1 MSALTRRE
9 LAALCIPVLRAA
21 PGSGYAEE
29 RAQID
34 AALALGV
41 GGFQLI
47 GGEQDAVRLLA
58 KELQQRSS
66 QKLLIAADLERGAGQ
81 QFRGATGLPPLA
93 ALVTLGDLEAL
104 RRAAR
109 LTAREAR
116 TMGVNWNFAPVA
128 DLDRLAT
135 NPIMG
140 TRSLG
145 QEPRAV
151 ATLVAAWIE
160 ACQGEGVLACAK
172 HFPGIGRITVDPTL
186 TLPVVTDPAD
196 QLKEQDGQPF
206 RAAIA
211 AGVASIMT
219 AHVAYPSL
227 DGSRVAATHSREL
240 LQWSLR
246 QQLKFTGI
254 IVSDALSMAAAQE
267 GMTPA
272 ESVVRALR
280 AGCDLL
286 LDPGDL
292 EAALTAMEAALA
304 DGTLDAEQLRLS
316 LRRRLK
322 WAQWASPPNEWRRPS
337 GADTAW
343 GGLVA
348 DKVLRVEHGP
358 LPVLGTVTEVV
369 VVDDDAPEAQ
379 PGADTAGLAEA
390 LRATGHDARPAT
402 HPGPASGGP
411 LVIGLFAD
419 YHTGKGRTQ
428 LRASSV
434 EKIHALV
441 DAATAMQRP
450 TIVVGFGDPRWVA
463 QLSEPSSATGSALAP
478 VPTVVAWSRDRVMQQ
493 AAARALLRPAS
504 GPAGR

>member
-1 MSALTRRE
+1 MSALTRRD
-9 LAALCIPVLRAA
+9 LAALCVPVVRAA
-21 PGSGYAEE
+21 PGSGFADE
-29 RAQID
+29 RARID

-41 GGFQLI
+41 GGFQLV

-128 DLDRLAT
+128 DLDRLET
-135 NPIMG
+135 NPVMG
-140 TRSLG
+140 TRTLG

-172 HFPGIGRITVDPTL
+172 HFPGMGRVTVDPSL
-186 TLPVVTDPAD
+186 ALPVVTDPAD

-206 RAAIA
+206 RAAIT

-219 AHVAYPSL
+219 AHVAYPAL

-254 IVSDALSMAAAQE
+254 IVSDALSMAAALE
-267 GMTPA
+267 GMTAA

-280 AGCDLL
+280 AGCDLV

-292 EAALTAMEAALA
+292 ETTLTAMETALA
-304 DGTLDAEQLRLS
+304 DGTLDPEQLRLS

-348 DKVLRVEHGP
+348 DKVLRVEQGP
-358 LPVLGTVTEVV
+358 LPTLGAVTEVV
-369 VVDDDAPEAQ
+369 VVDDDEPVDQ

-402 HPGPASGGP
+402 HPGAASGGP
-411 LVIGLFAD
+411 PVIAPFAH
-419 YHTGKGRTQ
+419 YHAGKGRTQ
-428 LRASSV
+428 LRPDTVAKV
-434 EKIHALV
+434 QELL
-441 DAATAMQRP
+441 DAAALLQRP
-450 TIVVGFGDPRWVA
+450 VILVGFGDPRWAA
-463 QLSEPSSATGSALAP
+463 QLPQPMAR
-478 VPTVVAWSRDRVMQQ
+478 VVAWSRDRVMQQ
-493 AAARALLRPAS
+493 AAARALLRSVS